1 MSLGSI
7 VSDAANAALGR
18 SSSTGIKDFLAKFSD
33 SSGKFVNT
41 INPLNTFEVSFKF
54 YPTLDVEA
62 EDKSWLQSLGDSL
75 ASSAIGAAKN
85 LVNNVT
91 GGLLGSL
98 LNDKDG
104 VVKARKEFGSGD
116 FYSESGTSFMH
127 YLAAANLLVGD
138 ENTWFGSAGQAAA
151 PLEMQLGYYTQ
162 SITIPMLKIPDG
174 GKSTTMAGDVPVN
187 GTVVIPDNNQIQ
199 LKIINTKL
207 PLCERIFY
215 PWMREVTL
223 PWWQYYKQPY
233 TTATVTVDFSQHT
246 DLQYV
251 FTNCRPCQIQ
261 TIQANQQNDQST
273 TRDVTLMFDFMFV
286 TSKLTTMESLTD
298 KLLGAGATV
307 FNAAAGMVNF

>member
-54 YPTLDVEA
+54 YPTLDADA

-85 LVNNVT
+85 LVNNAT

-104 VVKARKEFGSGD
+104 VVKARKEFGNGD

-151 PLEMQLGYYTQ
+151 PLEM
-162 SITIPMLKIPDG
+162 
-174 GKSTTMAGDVPVN
+174 
-187 GTVVIPDNNQIQ
+187 
-199 LKIINTKL
+199 
-207 PLCERIFY
+207 
-215 PWMREVTL
+215 
-223 PWWQYYKQPY
+223 
-233 TTATVTVDFSQHT
+233 
-246 DLQYV
+246 
-251 FTNCRPCQIQ
+251 
-261 TIQANQQNDQST
+261 
-273 TRDVTLMFDFMFV
+273 
-286 TSKLTTMESLTD
+286 
-298 KLLGAGATV
+298 
-307 FNAAAGMVNF
+307 